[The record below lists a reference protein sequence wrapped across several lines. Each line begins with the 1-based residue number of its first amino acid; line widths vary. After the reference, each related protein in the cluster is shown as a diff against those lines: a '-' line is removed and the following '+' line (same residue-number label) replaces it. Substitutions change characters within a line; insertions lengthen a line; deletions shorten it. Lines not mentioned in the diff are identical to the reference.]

1 MAQLFKYKG
10 YLGTAEID
18 LDSKILCG
26 KVLYIRS
33 SLIYEANTIRE
44 LESSFKRV
52 VDGYLEGCKADG
64 IEPDKPFSGSFNIR
78 ISPLTHRKLSQIAMH
93 NDHSLNE
100 EVNTALDLY
109 VNNFIDD

>member
-33 SLIYEANTIRE
+33 LLIYEANTIRE

-52 VDGYLEGCKADG
+52 VDGYLEGCKA
-64 IEPDKPFSGSFNIR
+64 S
-78 ISPLTHRKLSQIAMH
+78 
-93 NDHSLNE
+93 
-100 EVNTALDLY
+100 
-109 VNNFIDD
+109 